1 MINSFNVGL
10 KGGGRTRPLIIQPI
24 GVNMRIDFN
33 YKIIVDIWSDIS
45 SEQLELIPDNLSEEL
60 KEALKKEIIS
70 NANKA
75 DLIHTDLIDTKF

>member
-1 MINSFNVGL
+1 
-10 KGGGRTRPLIIQPI
+10 
-24 GVNMRIDFN
+24 MRIDFN